1 MLNLCWYA
9 AAKVLFQYGISG
21 ICTQYSQDNFW
32 IILHVSLIIQP
43 VLKDKFRIIIHKLND
58 RITEFCRVP
67 IKYTDHSQS

>member
-1 MLNLCWYA
+1 MDLNEQGCSFGMLNLCWYA

-43 VLKDKFRIIIHKLND
+43 VLKG
-58 RITEFCRVP
+58 
-67 IKYTDHSQS
+67 